1 VTYISE
7 ETDKK
12 DWQRNRLFYEEGR
25 YKFLLYSERAHYYKR
40 INLRFAKNIFFYSL
54 PEDPKT
60 MKELLDLIKPSH
72 YRYCLNKYKI
82 EDPTN
87 LADNYSA
94 VISLVSKL
102 EKYNLEKALGTET
115 SNYIFKNKI
124 ENYMC

>member
-1 VTYISE
+1 
-7 ETDKK
+7 
-12 DWQRNRLFYEEGR
+12 
-25 YKFLLYSERAHYYKR
+25 
-40 INLRFAKNIFFYSL
+40 
-54 PEDPKT
+54 

-72 YRYCLNKYKI
+72 YKYCLNKYKI

-94 VISLVSKL
+94 VISLVTKM
-102 EKYNLEKALGTET
+102 EKYNLEKALGTDT